1 MRHAA
6 MSCAI
11 ACGVMVA
18 GPGMAG
24 TAVASA
30 DLFGI
35 DFDVLD
41 IFDHKKKKKKS
52 DHGAV
57 VSAQQNVGAKKSGG
71 LAKTSP
77 KTAVGAVAGGVSQ
90 SPGAASR
97 SAPAQSGPESATLSG
112 VPLAPSGVV
121 AGGGGSGVVQ
131 NNPNIGRA
139 PKLAPVP
146 TAPSSRGVVIRA
158 EPPAAAPAL
167 PATVAVAPVPVVLAP
182 PVPVV
187 LPPLPAADG
196 LPSAPSVPAIAL
208 PKVQPPPAD
217 LPTER
222 SMPESFRVGYVDYLR
237 TASTAELLLAALPG
251 IVGLMLVTAAGGV
264 VGFRQARAAQTLP
277 SPQIAR
283 FLP

>member
-1 MRHAA
+1 MCQNGPASERGILTPLISRGDMNVDRSWMRHAA

-77 KTAVGAVAGGVSQ
+77 KTAVG
-90 SPGAASR
+90 
-97 SAPAQSGPESATLSG
+97 
-112 VPLAPSGVV
+112 
-121 AGGGGSGVVQ
+121 
-131 NNPNIGRA
+131 
-139 PKLAPVP
+139 
-146 TAPSSRGVVIRA
+146 
-158 EPPAAAPAL
+158 
-167 PATVAVAPVPVVLAP
+167 
-182 PVPVV
+182 
-187 LPPLPAADG
+187 
-196 LPSAPSVPAIAL
+196 
-208 PKVQPPPAD
+208 
-217 LPTER
+217 
-222 SMPESFRVGYVDYLR
+222 
-237 TASTAELLLAALPG
+237 
-251 IVGLMLVTAAGGV
+251 
-264 VGFRQARAAQTLP
+264 
-277 SPQIAR
+277 
-283 FLP
+283 